1 MAKPPLRVGVAYDF
15 RNPPESGM
23 SHAAFYAAIIEQA
36 AWLDGL
42 GLDMAW
48 FTEHHFVEDGY
59 LPSWTPVVGA
69 IAARTKRLRF
79 SSDVCLMPF
88 NHPIRLAEDLAV
100 LDNISNG
107 RVEIG
112 AGMGYAPHEFRG
124 FGLPVSRR
132 VSLTNEALDVLKLA
146 FTGEAFSYEGQRYQ
160 FKDVKITP
168 GYVQPGGPPLWV
180 AAMGPPGAERA
191 ARLGANLLPQGLRS
205 ETLDRWRAGLKAN
218 GGEPESRRIGI
229 IRSCLVTDD
238 RERDWPAVREGE
250 RRRMAVYNRFFA
262 EAGGRGG
269 VESITQENR
278 IPQTWVVGDE
288 DHCAKEL
295 SAFIREYGVTDL
307 VTWGVPP
314 GMQPE
319 QMAPSLEKF
328 VRDVAPRLKAE
339 AGA

>member
-1 MAKPPLRVGVAYDF
+1 MARPPLRVGVAYDF

-23 SHAAFYAAIIEQA
+23 SHPDFYAAVIDQI
-36 AWLDGL
+36 AWLDGI

-69 IAARTKRLRF
+69 VAARTKRLRF

-107 RVEIG
+107 RVELG

-124 FGLPVSRR
+124 FGLPVGRR
-132 VSLTNEALDVLKLA
+132 VSLTNEALEVLTRA
-146 FTGEAFSYEGQRYQ
+146 FTGETFSFEGERYS
-160 FKDVKITP
+160 FKDVRITP
-168 GYVQPGGPPLWV
+168 GYVQPGGPPLWI
-180 AAMGPPGAERA
+180 AAMSRPGAERA
-191 ARLGANLLPQGLRS
+191 AKHGANLLPQGLRS
-205 ETLDRWRAGLKAN
+205 DTLDHWSAKLTAAGGDPA
-218 GGEPESRRIGI
+218 SRRVGI

-238 RERDWPAVREGE
+238 RERDWPLVREGE
-250 RRRMAVYNRFFA
+250 RRRMSVYNRFAA
-262 EAGGRGG
+262 ESGG
-269 VESITQENR
+269 VGGVDTAGQAP
-278 IPQTWVVGDE
+278 IPQTWVIGDV
-288 DHCAKEL
+288 DHCVAEL

-314 GMQPE
+314 GLKPD
-319 QMAPSLEKF
+319 QMAPHLERF
-328 VRDVAPRLKAE
+328 VRDVAPRLRA
-339 AGA
+339 AAAA